1 MVAISGIVEVEAA
14 ELDETGNDN
23 FDIDVPRVRAERM
36 MLILF
41 CLTGLMPGNE
51 LTRRS
56 SEQ

>member
-14 ELDETGNDN
+14 ELDGAGDDN
-23 FDIDVPRVRAERM
+23 FDIDVSRMRAERM

-41 CLTGLMPGNE
+41 CLTELMPGNE

>member
-41 CLTGLMPGNE
+41 CLTGLMPRNE